1 MCKQIKDL
9 HSLVYVTLL
18 FMYLCITYV
27 THKDA
32 ILDVKVQVPC
42 NGLLRSNFSEK
53 EEATWIKIGEDYNFI
68 QLGDWVYLALL
79 YDLWS
84 TIHRKQ
90 IDFYLIYLWPFWLQ
104 QRKRKK
110 LKCYWKII
118 FNGILL
124 IPANTR
130 FFSFLFL
137 LARYGV
143 ISLCILSDVNRV
155 MVKQRDSWIL
165 QEKWKTQ
172 LLWTWGL
179 WVCPFSPTGALRNA
193 ACSLFH

>member
-1 MCKQIKDL
+1 MI
-9 HSLVYVTLL
+9 LV
-18 FMYLCITYV
+18 
-27 THKDA
+27 
-32 ILDVKVQVPC
+32 VKVQVPC

-53 EEATWIKIGEDYNFI
+53 EEETWINFGEDYNFI
-68 QLGDWVYLALL
+68 QLGDWVSLALL
-79 YDLWS
+79 LWLVIYNS
-84 TIHRKQ
+84 LEANWLLL
-90 IDFYLIYLWPFWLQ
+90 DYLWPFWLQ

-130 FFSFLFL
+130 FFSFLFF

-143 ISLCILSDVNRV
+143 ISLCILSDVNCV

-179 WVCPFSPTGALRNA
+179 WVCPFSPPKL
-193 ACSLFH
+193 

>member
-27 THKDA
+27 THKDV

-118 FNGILL
+118 FKGILL

-130 FFSFLFL
+130 FSAFLFFL
-137 LARYGV
+137 GGYGV
-143 ISLCILSDVNRV
+143 ISLCILSDVNRA
-155 MVKQRDSWIL
+155 MVKQRDFWIL

-179 WVCPFSPTGALRNA
+179 WVCPFSPPKL
-193 ACSLFH
+193 

>member
-1 MCKQIKDL
+1 MI
-9 HSLVYVTLL
+9 LV
-18 FMYLCITYV
+18 
-27 THKDA
+27 
-32 ILDVKVQVPC
+32 VKVQVPC

-53 EEATWIKIGEDYNFI
+53 EEETWIKFGENYNFI
-68 QLGDWVYLALL
+68 QLGDWVSLALL
-79 YDLWS
+79 LWLVIYNS
-84 TIHRKQ
+84 LEANWLLL
-90 IDFYLIYLWPFWLQ
+90 DYLWPFWLQ

-110 LKCYWKII
+110 FKCYWKII

-130 FFSFLFL
+130 FFSFLFF
-137 LARYGV
+137 LACYGV